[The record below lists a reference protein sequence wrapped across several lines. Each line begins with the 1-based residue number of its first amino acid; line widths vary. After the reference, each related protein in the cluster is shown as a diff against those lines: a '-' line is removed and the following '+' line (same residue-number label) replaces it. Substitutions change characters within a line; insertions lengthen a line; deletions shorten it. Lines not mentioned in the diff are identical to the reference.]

1 MLTLKTL
8 REDPELVIRKLAKKH
23 FDAREIVADV
33 IAMDDRRKAI
43 QQESDAL
50 LGQQKKAAAEIGAL
64 MKAGKKEEAEAA
76 KAEVAAL
83 KARSQ
88 ELLQEADSNAAAL
101 QDKLVLLPN
110 LPCDL
115 VPEGAGAEDNLVV
128 KMGGPEVQLPENALP
143 HWELAKKYD
152 IIRSVFFLIKRLI
165 MRPARQKKNTN
176 SPMVST

>member
-101 QDKLVLLPN
+101 QDKLVLRPIPTPQPSRTN
-110 LPCDL
+110 LSSFLTFPVTL
-115 VPEGAGAEDNLVV
+115 YR
-128 KMGGPEVQLPENALP
+128 KVQAQRITWL
-143 HWELAKKYD
+143 
-152 IIRSVFFLIKRLI
+152 
-165 MRPARQKKNTN
+165 
-176 SPMVST
+176 